1 MHLVSSAKSKTL
13 ERDNVEGKSLT
24 KMRKRTGPRILPCGT
39 PEITG
44 NFGEVDWPIETYWTT
59 NTFLAPVIRRERSGE
74 QERLQFSSVPGRIKV
89 RMMYVGGIGY
99 LTCAIGCQ
107 CGML

>member
-1 MHLVSSAKSKTL
+1 MMHLVSSAKSKTL

-44 NFGEVDWPIETYWTT
+44 NVGEVDWPIETYWT
-59 NTFLAPVIRRERSGE
+59 LLDR
-74 QERLQFSSVPGRIKV
+74 
-89 RMMYVGGIGY
+89 
-99 LTCAIGCQ
+99 
-107 CGML
+107 

>member
-1 MHLVSSAKSKTL
+1 MMHLVSSAKSKTL

-44 NFGEVDWPIETYWTT
+44 NVGEVDWPIETLLLYRPA
-59 NTFLAPVIRRERSGE
+59 NPPGFSGIIPE
-74 QERLQFSSVPGRIKV
+74 I
-89 RMMYVGGIGY
+89 
-99 LTCAIGCQ
+99 
-107 CGML
+107 